1 MRWRQKNLKIS
12 SGMLLFRFIDSA
24 GGGVEGGPALLSN
37 GIKSHPAAAAAA
49 AAVAVNGET
58 PRVYYLSKYPS

>member
-1 MRWRQKNLKIS
+1 
-12 SGMLLFRFIDSA
+12 MLLFRFIDSA

-49 AAVAVNGET
+49 AAAVAVNGET
-58 PRVYYLSKYPS
+58 PRVYYLSKYRS